1 MLLVCGWKLCNKPD
15 RWSLRLFYH
24 EGCANEKVDVPCQSL
39 SNYGKLLY
47 VFQFCLFFIQGI
59 QVCDTKVLVP
69 IKLAE
74 NK

>member
-1 MLLVCGWKLCNKPD
+1 ME
-15 RWSLRLFYH
+15 SYY
-24 EGCANEKVDVPCQSL
+24 E
-39 SNYGKLLY
+39 Y

-59 QVCDTKVLVP
+59 QVCDTKILVP